1 MLRLNWQL
9 VIKIIAFFL
18 LVLLLGGI
26 EMLYPGFY
34 YTVWHLVVQGD
45 IAGTID
51 FLRSFGV
58 SAMVVSF
65 LLLVLINALGFLPN
79 IFLLAANGVVF
90 GIAMGSII
98 SWLGECVG
106 AVLGFIAMRHLFRD
120 CMEQVIKGNDYLK
133 KMDDLSASGG
143 FKAVL
148 FARAMPY
155 FPAGLITAA
164 GALSSMS
171 LWDYSLAT
179 FIGKLPSTILEVMA
193 GHDMILYK
201 RHMHRLVAIVVGTAA
216 LYGAYWWYKRQKSSK
231 EQ

>member
-1 MLRLNWQL
+1 MQRLNWQL
-9 VIKIIAFFL
+9 IIKIIALGL
-18 LVLLLGGI
+18 LMLLLGGI
-26 EMLYPGFY
+26 EMVYPGFY
-34 YTVWHLVVQGD
+34 STVWHLVVQGD
-45 IAGTID
+45 IAGTIE

-58 SAMVVSF
+58 RAMVVSF
-65 LLLVLINALGFLPN
+65 LLLVFINGVGFLPN

-90 GIAMGSII
+90 GIAMGSLI

-120 CMEQVIKGNDYLK
+120 RMEQVIKNNDYLK
-133 KMDDLSASGG
+133 KMDALSASGG
-143 FKAVL
+143 FKAIL

-155 FPAGLITAA
+155 FPAGVITAA

-179 FIGKLPSTILEVMA
+179 FIGKLPSTVLEVMA
-193 GHDMILYK
+193 GHDMILYQ

-216 LYGAYWWYKRQKSSK
+216 LYGAYWWHKRRKSSR